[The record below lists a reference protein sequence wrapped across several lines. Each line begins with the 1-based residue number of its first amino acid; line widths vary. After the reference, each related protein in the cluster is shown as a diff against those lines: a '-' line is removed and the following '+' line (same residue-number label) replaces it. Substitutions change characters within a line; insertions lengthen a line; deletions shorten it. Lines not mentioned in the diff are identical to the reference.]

1 MANIYLLDTNII
13 TALSENDPVAW
24 EQVFAHFAEEIVT
37 CFIVVAEW
45 ELGILTAHG
54 RRRQQE
60 IRAKGEQVL
69 PNLARVLESSPEVSL
84 AYAQIASELRK
95 AGTMI
100 PLHDM
105 WIAAVARV
113 NGATVVTHDRHFKY
127 VANLTVVDW
136 TVPAETERKSENYEP
151 TTRI

>member
-1 MANIYLLDTNII
+1 MATIYLLDSDTI
-13 TALSENDPVAW
+13 TALSEKNSVA
-24 EQVFAHFAEEIVT
+24 EQNIKAVQQEDEIVT
-37 CFIVVAEW
+37 CFIVTAEW

-60 IRAKGEQVL
+60 IRTKGDPVL
-69 PNLARVLESSPEVSL
+69 RNLSRVLQSSEEVSL

-100 PLHDM
+100 PLHDV

-113 NGATVVTHDRHFKY
+113 HGATVVTHDGHFKH
-127 VANLTVVDW
+127 VKNLVSVDW
-136 TVPAETERKSENYEP
+136 TVPAETERKS
-151 TTRI
+151 